1 MPYDI
6 QSRLQ
11 TYSKVSSSLAH
22 LDNAQLASMLAD
34 SDREHGWGGTHIV
47 KVGGNKVFVKLVPLT
62 DLEYENPFSTRNLYD
77 MPMYYN
83 YGVGS
88 AGFGAYR
95 ELVAH
100 IKTTGWV
107 QDGSCTNFPL
117 LYHYRIVPFIGEPNP
132 MPDDGLRGYI
142 GYWGGDANIERYIV
156 ERGRARHQ
164 LVLCLEYFP
173 HVANMWLNKNASH
186 WESFVRE
193 LTEAASFMRSKG
205 MIHFDIHFA
214 NVVLDGRSPYVADFG
229 LALDKSFHL
238 TEAEQRFFSWH
249 IDYDLAYIPSAV
261 GGCVFNYFQN
271 ASEHSKSKLQDL
283 YGVSTDDYRGTVT
296 ALIENIE
303 AIHSA
308 KLIKLDDYYVDY
320 VIRHRELILAMQRFF
335 SSLRDNHKKNTP
347 FPTSRVKLLLKG

>member
-1 MPYDI
+1 MPNDI
-6 QSRLQ
+6 RSRLR
-11 TYSKVSSSLAH
+11 TYSKVASSLAH
-22 LDNAQLASMLAD
+22 LDNAQLASMLMD
-34 SDREHGWGGTHIV
+34 SDRKHGWGGTHIV
-47 KVGGNKVFVKLVPLT
+47 KIGADKVFVKMVPLT

-77 MPMYYN
+77 MPTFYN

-107 QDGSCTNFPL
+107 QDGSCVNFPL

-132 MPDDGLRGYI
+132 MPDDRRRGYI
-142 GYWGGDANIERYIV
+142 EYWGGDSNIERYMV

-173 HVANMWLNKNASH
+173 HVAHTWLDKNASH
-186 WESFVRE
+186 WESFVHE

-205 MIHFDIHFA
+205 VIHFDIHFG

-229 LALDKSFHL
+229 LATDKSFHL
-238 TEAEQRFFSWH
+238 TDIERHFLNRH
-249 IDYDLAYIPSAV
+249 IDYDLAYIQGAI
-261 GGCVFNYFQN
+261 GAYIFTYFQN
-271 ASEHSKSKLQDL
+271 ASERSKSKLQNL
-283 YGVSTDDYRGTVT
+283 YCISRDDYRGTVT
-296 ALIENIE
+296 TLVENIE
-303 AIHSA
+303 AVHSA
-308 KLIKLDDYYVDY
+308 QLLKLDGYYVDY
-320 VIRHRELILAMQRFF
+320 VVRHRELILAMHRFF
-335 SSLRDNHKKNTP
+335 GNLRDNPKKDTP